1 MHVRGRAVTAWP
13 LASRAPT
20 ARSEAYTRTAGTPS
34 EEKKV
39 WQRAQPARLRWAGE
53 MRPRAAAAEN
63 DTSIERCMPCDLD
76 EAPVV
81 DGVRGIYP
89 VVGRKGCSRQKTY
102 AGRNGLVR
110 LGAHVES
117 R

>member
-1 MHVRGRAVTAWP
+1 
-13 LASRAPT
+13 
-20 ARSEAYTRTAGTPS
+20 
-34 EEKKV
+34 
-39 WQRAQPARLRWAGE
+39 
-53 MRPRAAAAEN
+53 MRPRAAAEN
-63 DTSIERCMPCDLD
+63 DTSIERCTPCDLD

-89 VVGRKGCSRQKTY
+89 VVGREGCSRQKTY

-117 R
+117 RIAAREFGDRVGVVSRNPV